1 MRPSEELSKL
11 LNQYQDVELDLYQQA
26 VKSLKSEGIEL
37 VFDKVEFL
45 GDLVLWHKD
54 FFRKNKPTFFEFL
67 NHSQEIITGWIG
79 NVGRHSLNRVV
90 LFEQD
95 VYEISFKTLGFECE
109 EKRVFSLEE
118 AKIRLN
124 EDRSL
129 KKDNFLF
136 SLPKA
141 FLNRVSENQS
151 FSMIIRLKKISKQRL
166 DFEEKTCLKN
176 TQEYVQNLINPEKMW
191 EKVKHQPIAIA
202 NLPKER
208 LKLWG
213 IELVKSK
220 TNNLEDTIKRLNTT
234 DFGIKNVSHL
244 RFIVDNFANATTSNE
259 DLLKEPVSILAYVK
273 ELKEILLA
281 LEEKRPLISLPLK

>member
-1 MRPSEELSKL
+1 
-11 LNQYQDVELDLYQQA
+11 
-26 VKSLKSEGIEL
+26 
-37 VFDKVEFL
+37 
-45 GDLVLWHKD
+45 
-54 FFRKNKPTFFEFL
+54 
-67 NHSQEIITGWIG
+67 
-79 NVGRHSLNRVV
+79 
-90 LFEQD
+90 
-95 VYEISFKTLGFECE
+95 
-109 EKRVFSLEE
+109 
-118 AKIRLN
+118 
-124 EDRSL
+124 
-129 KKDNFLF
+129 
-136 SLPKA
+136 
-141 FLNRVSENQS
+141 
-151 FSMIIRLKKISKQRL
+151 
-166 DFEEKTCLKN
+166 
-176 TQEYVQNLINPEKMW
+176 MW

-220 TNNLEDTIKRLNTT
+220 TNNLEETVKRLNAT